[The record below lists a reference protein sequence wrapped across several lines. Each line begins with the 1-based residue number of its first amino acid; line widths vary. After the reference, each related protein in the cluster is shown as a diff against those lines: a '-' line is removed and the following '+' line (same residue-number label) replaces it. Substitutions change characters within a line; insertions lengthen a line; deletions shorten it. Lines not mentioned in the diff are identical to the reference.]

1 MAGWVCVLGWIVLGP
16 AAPSGRPNC
25 GVEAVAAMSVALG
38 HPLAEVEVHG
48 LIDAWPA
55 AEVSLLDVQQMAER
69 VRLPLT
75 GVRATLDELLDGH
88 TPCIVHLEAPD
99 HFAVLLDGHER
110 TLRFLAGRGGGVSL
124 FARTETEARYSG
136 AALILPA
143 PAAAPAPRIRFDTT
157 WSEFGVTGTGQTV
170 SETFTFH
177 NEGALSLFVDPKARS
192 CSCTSVVEGEQ
203 TIPPGGS
210 GAITVR
216 LRVDSLGAV
225 DEHVAVATS
234 DPARPVVVLSLHG
247 RTVQGLRTIPA
258 KLTLWTE
265 PGLPRTRTFE
275 VVGPP
280 GLIIKGLFPDAGICE
295 ARVAQQSV
303 SQRQA
308 RFTIEFGLTGNWHR
322 DGTEQ
327 KSWWR
332 RTRTTSPR
340 SWFR

>member
-157 WSEFGVTGTGQTV
+157 WSEFGVTAAGSRERDLHLPQRGRPQPVRGSEGPQLQLHQRRRRRADDPTGRVGGDHGSPAGGQPRRGRRARGCRDQRPG
-170 SETFTFH
+170 SACGRPFAPRP
-177 NEGALSLFVDPKARS
+177 NGAGLADHPRKADALDR
-192 CSCTSVVEGEQ
+192 
-203 TIPPGGS
+203 
-210 GAITVR
+210 AR
-216 LRVDSLGAV
+216 LPD
-225 DEHVAVATS
+225 T
-234 DPARPVVVLSLHG
+234 
-247 RTVQGLRTIPA
+247 
-258 KLTLWTE
+258 
-265 PGLPRTRTFE
+265 TFE
-275 VVGPP
+275 SSVPP
-280 GLIIKGLFPDAGICE
+280 LITRPFPTESAST
-295 ARVAQQSV
+295 VAASV
-303 SQRQA
+303 SQLRPA
-308 RFTIEFGLTGNWHR
+308 YDRI
-322 DGTEQ
+322 
-327 KSWWR
+327 
-332 RTRTTSPR
+332 
-340 SWFR
+340 